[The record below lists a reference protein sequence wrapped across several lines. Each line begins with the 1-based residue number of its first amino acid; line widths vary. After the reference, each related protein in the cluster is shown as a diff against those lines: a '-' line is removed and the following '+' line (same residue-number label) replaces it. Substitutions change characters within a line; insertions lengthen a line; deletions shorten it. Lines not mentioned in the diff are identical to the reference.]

1 MAKTATQ
8 RQREHVARLRRK
20 AQAFDLL
27 IVQLNALLNVHS
39 VSGAGPSAEQF
50 NPKEAIRFVVREAE
64 LAVQE

>member
-27 IVQLNALLNVHS
+27 TIQLNALLNLRP
-39 VSGAGPSAEQF
+39 ASATVDPL
-50 NPKEAIRFVVREAE
+50 NPIEAIRFVVREAE

>member
-27 IVQLNALLNVHS
+27 TIQLNALLNLRTS
-39 VSGAGPSAEQF
+39 TLADPL
-50 NPKEAIRFVVREAE
+50 NPIEAIRFVVREAE
-64 LAVQE
+64 LAVQD